1 MNSESGG
8 LQDSEICKILLSED
22 SELFW
27 LEDSELWRILN
38 EFCGERALQA
48 LLFML
53 REPRLEIKTRR
64 TDSCQKP
71 EIIMRIE
78 TIFFIAHC

>member
-1 MNSESGG
+1 VNSESGG

-48 LLFML
+48 ALLFML
-53 REPRLEIKTRR
+53 TEPRPEIKTRR

-71 EIIMRIE
+71 
-78 TIFFIAHC
+78 HCWRAEE

>member
-27 LEDSELWRILN
+27 FEDSELWRILN

-48 LLFML
+48 LLVML
-53 REPRLEIKTRR
+53 REPRPEIKTRR

-71 EIIMRIE
+71 EIGKLQ
-78 TIFFIAHC
+78 IFKSLVN